1 MKHITDQI
9 VQKAEEVNFSG
20 VISIF
25 QDDRVILNSAFGLRD
40 SANGLLNEP
49 DTRFGI
55 ASGTKLFTALGIGKL
70 IEQGRI
76 GLDTKIKDVG
86 KEYCTFIDGDA
97 AIAQLLS
104 HTSGIYDYYDEEVIS
119 DFDNFFVDIPWY
131 QLETPSDYLPLFAN
145 QKPKFKPGQRF
156 SYSNGG
162 FVFLGILIE
171 KLSGVS
177 YREYMREHVLLPA
190 QMTHSG
196 FFALN
201 ELPQNTANGYTSNRK
216 TTNIYN
222 LPIRGGGDGGMFTTT
237 YDLAAFWRQLFSYE
251 ILTKSL
257 TEEFLKTRWEF
268 NDKRGY
274 GYGIYKELDDSM
286 YSIVGG
292 DAGVGFDSRYIPK
305 EEIVINI
312 LSNVTD
318 GELAMRR
325 FILSNLDSIKSA
337 E

>member
-9 VQKAEEVNFSG
+9 IEKAEEENFSG
-20 VISIF
+20 VISVF
-25 QDDRVILNSAFGLRD
+25 RGDKVILNRSFGFRDTANELR
-40 SANGLLNEP
+40 NEE
-49 DTRFGI
+49 DTKFGI

-70 IEQGRI
+70 IEQGQIR
-76 GLDTKIKDVG
+76 LDTKIKDIG
-86 KEYCTFIDGDA
+86 KDYCTFIDGDA
-97 AIAQLLS
+97 TIAHLLS

-131 QLETPSDYLPLFAN
+131 QLETPSDYLPLFSN
-145 QKPKFKPGQRF
+145 QKPKFEPGQRF

-171 KLSGVS
+171 RLSGIS
-177 YREYMREHVLLPA
+177 YRKYIEENVLLLA

-201 ELPQNTANGYTSNRK
+201 ELPQNTANGYTSNRR
-216 TTNIYN
+216 TANIYN
-222 LPIRGGGDGGMFTTT
+222 LPIRGGGDGGMFTNT
-237 YDLAAFWRQLFSYE
+237 YDLNTFWNHLFSYR
-251 ILTKSL
+251 ILTKDL

-274 GYGIYKELDDSM
+274 GYGIYKELDNSM

-292 DAGVGFDSRYIPK
+292 DAGVGFDSRYIPE

-318 GELAMRR
+318 GENEMRR
-325 FILSNLDSIKSA
+325 FLLSNLDHIKSA
-337 E
+337 A